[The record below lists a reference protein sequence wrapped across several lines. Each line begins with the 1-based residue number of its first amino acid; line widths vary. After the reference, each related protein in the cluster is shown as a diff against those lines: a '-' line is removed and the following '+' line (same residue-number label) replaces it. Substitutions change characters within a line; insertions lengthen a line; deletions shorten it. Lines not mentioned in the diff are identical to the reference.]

1 MKPQHIFSSLWQY
14 RVLIKHMVLREIASR
29 YKGSLLGLLW
39 AVINPI
45 LMLAVYTFFF
55 SVVFQSRWTG
65 AHSSAASG
73 SNVGGGQ
80 FEFAIVLYAGL
91 LVFNL
96 FSECIARAPSLIL
109 SNANYVKKVIFPLEV
124 LPWISLGSALFHLL
138 IGFGV
143 ILVFIAVAGM
153 PLHSTVLLF
162 PLVLLPLI
170 PMVMGLSWLL
180 SSVGVYFRDIGQII
194 GMALTALMFLSPIF
208 YPVTALPESM
218 QGYLLLNPLTFVIEQ
233 TRNVLV
239 WGVLPNWSGL
249 LSYSLVSMGVSWL
262 GLLAFKSMRAG
273 FADVL

>member
-1 MKPQHIFSSLWQY
+1 MNPKHIFYSLWQH
-14 RVLIKHMVLREIASR
+14 RVLIKHMVLREVASR

-55 SVVFQSRWTG
+55 SVVFQSHWSG
-65 AHSSAASG
+65 AGHLSSG
-73 SNVGGGQ
+73 SK

-109 SNANYVKKVIFPLEV
+109 SNANYVKKVVFPLEV
-124 LPWISLGSALFHLL
+124 LPWVALGSALFHLL

-143 ILVFIAVAGM
+143 ILVFIVLAGM
-153 PLHSTVLLF
+153 PLHLSALLF
-162 PLVLLPLI
+162 PFVLLPLV
-170 PMVMGLSWLL
+170 PMIMGLSWLL
-180 SSVGVYFRDIGQII
+180 SSVGVFFRDIGQII

-208 YPVTALPESM
+208 YPTSALPESL
-218 QGYLLLNPLTFVIEQ
+218 QGLLYWNPLTFVIEQ
-233 TRNVLV
+233 SRNVLI
-239 WGVLPNWSGL
+239 WGILPDFDSL
-249 LSYSLVSMGVSWL
+249 VIYSLVSLFVAWL
-262 GLLAFKSMRAG
+262 GLLAFKAMRSG

>member
-1 MKPQHIFSSLWQY
+1 
-14 RVLIKHMVLREIASR
+14 MVLREIASR

-65 AHSSAASG
+65 AHSSASAAS
-73 SNVGGGQ
+73 SVGGGQ

-170 PMVMGLSWLL
+170 PMVMGLAWLL

-218 QGYLLLNPLTFVIEQ
+218 QGYLFLNPLTFVIEQ

-249 LSYSLVSMGVSWL
+249 LSYSVVSMGVAWL

>member
-1 MKPQHIFSSLWQY
+1 MNPKHIFTSLWQY
-14 RVLIKHMVLREIASR
+14 RVLIKHMVLREVASR

-55 SVVFQSRWTG
+55 SVVFQSRW
-65 AHSSAASG
+65 SSAGHVG
-73 SNVGGGQ
+73 SDSK

-96 FSECIARAPSLIL
+96 FSECISRAPSLIL

-124 LPWISLGSALFHLL
+124 LPWVALGSALFHVL

-143 ILVFIAVAGM
+143 ILVFIVLAGM
-153 PLHSTVLLF
+153 PLHASALLF
-162 PLVLLPLI
+162 PLVLLPLV
-170 PMVMGLSWLL
+170 PMIMGLCWLL
-180 SSVGVYFRDIGQII
+180 SSVGVFFRDIGQII

-208 YPVTALPESM
+208 YPTSALPESL
-218 QGYLLLNPLTFVIEQ
+218 QGLLYWNPLTFVIEQ
-233 TRNVLV
+233 SRNVLI
-239 WGVLPNWSGL
+239 WGILPDFGGL
-249 LSYSLVSMGVSWL
+249 AIYSLVSLFVACL
-262 GLLAFKSMRAG
+262 GLLAFKAMRSG